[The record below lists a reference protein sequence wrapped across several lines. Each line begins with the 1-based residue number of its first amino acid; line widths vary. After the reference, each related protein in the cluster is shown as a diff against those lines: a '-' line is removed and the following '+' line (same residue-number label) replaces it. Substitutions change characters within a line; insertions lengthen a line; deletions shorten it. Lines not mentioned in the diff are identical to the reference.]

1 MASKVAISA
10 DRVHQQDRR
19 ALPQTP
25 ITRSSGLGLGGSRA
39 PMLGTGG
46 SLAAA
51 LAAVAAAWLWSAL
64 LRHVWR
70 PYAVARAFARQGVRC
85 RPYRL
90 VGTDTEAKD
99 MLAATSGVTLDR
111 SSHDFIPRV
120 MPHYQAWTSLYGKVF
135 LIWGGTTPMLCV
147 GSYDM
152 VKRILSDRAGVYVK
166 VDPGPAIL
174 ALLGMGL
181 VFTNGEDWARHRRV
195 VHPAFAM
202 DRLKTMAS
210 AMAAC
215 AAEVVGQWEAR
226 TAAATTGE
234 VTVEIGQQFTELTAD
249 VISHTAFG
257 SSYQRGKEVFLAQRE
272 LQGIAFAS
280 ITSRRFPGSQWAP
293 TESNRRRWRLERKVR
308 GTLMSIIHERL
319 AAAAKDGSRY
329 GGDLLGLMLEAN
341 ANANAGGGGKA
352 AMSMDEII
360 DECKTFFFAGHE
372 TTSHLLTWAMFLLG
386 THPNWQRQLRDE
398 VLRECGGGGAAGIT
412 GDALNKLKLMSM
424 VLYETLRL
432 YGAVTLLARR
442 AAADVPDLCG
452 VRVPKGTM
460 LLIPIAML
468 HRDKEVWGADA
479 GEFNPLRFRDGV
491 GRAAVHPS
499 ALLAFSAGPRSC
511 IGQDFAMME
520 AKATLALI
528 LRRFEFEVAPEY
540 VHAPADFLTLQPLHG
555 LPIVLKLLDS

>member
-1 MASKVAISA
+1 M
-10 DRVHQQDRR
+10 
-19 ALPQTP
+19 
-25 ITRSSGLGLGGSRA
+25 GLGLSGA
-39 PMLGTGG
+39 PMLGTGS

-51 LAAVAAAWLWSAL
+51 LAAVAAAWLWAAL
-64 LRHVWR
+64 VRHFLR
-70 PYAVARAFARQGVRC
+70 PYAVARAFARHGVHG

-99 MLAATSGVTLDR
+99 MMAANSGVTLDR

-120 MPHYQAWTSLYGKVF
+120 MPHYQAWTSRYGKVF
-135 LIWGGTTPMLCV
+135 LIWGGRTPTLCV

-152 VKRILSDRAGVYVK
+152 VKRILSDRSGVFVK

-181 VFTNGEDWARHRRV
+181 VFTDGEDWVRHRRV

-215 AAEVVGQWEAR
+215 AAEVIGKWESR
-226 TAAATTGE
+226 AAAAAGGE
-234 VTVEIGQQFTELTAD
+234 VTVEVGQQFTELTAD

-257 SSYQRGKEVFLAQRE
+257 SSYRKGKEVFLAQHE
-272 LQGIAFAS
+272 LQGIAFTS

-308 GTLMSIIHERL
+308 DTLMSIIDERL
-319 AAAAKDGSRY
+319 AVAKDGGGY
-329 GGDLLGLMLEAN
+329 GGDLLGLMLE

-360 DECKTFFFAGHE
+360 DECKTFFFAGHD

-386 THPNWQRQLRDE
+386 THPEWQRQLRDE
-398 VLRECGGGGAAGIT
+398 VLRECGGAAAPIT
-412 GDALNKLKLMSM
+412 GDALNKLKLVTM

-432 YGAVTLLARR
+432 YGPVTLLARR
-442 AAADVPDLCG
+442 AAADAELCG
-452 VRVPKGTM
+452 VRVPRGTT

-479 GEFNPLRFRDGV
+479 GEFNPLRFKDGV
-491 GRAAVHPS
+491 GRAAAHPS
-499 ALLAFSAGPRSC
+499 ALLAFSVGRRSC

-540 VHAPADFLTLQPLHG
+540 VHAPADFLTLQPLNG